1 MSLVGALN
9 IGKTALAVHQA
20 AIQVTSN
27 NVANA
32 GNADYTRQSAH
43 LTPMEGQQLKPGVFI
58 GGGVNIDSVQRQ
70 IDDALTGRLRGAISD
85 KASANE
91 RQQWVGSIESIFQE
105 LGDNGISSQLSQ
117 FFNGWSN
124 LANKPQ
130 DIGLRQIV
138 VQNGEALASSLRGV
152 RQDMTTLQDSADKQI
167 QTLATNVDSLA
178 QQVADLNL
186 KIAQAEAG
194 AGQAANSLRDQ
205 RDVVLKSLSEL
216 VEVRTQETSSGMVNV
231 LSGSNPLV
239 LGSDNRG
246 VSLKFVN
253 DNGTLVPTLIIKEDN
268 SDFIINSGR
277 LGALVGLQTDIKDVV
292 SQVDSLAGNLIF
304 ELNNL
309 HASGQG
315 LAGLS
320 QMTGGNGVNDTTK
333 ALNTVDAGL
342 EFAPKSGSFVVM
354 VKQKSSGLTNSTLV
368 KVDLDGLNADDT
380 TLDSLQASLS
390 AIPGITA
397 SISAGKL
404 TIKAN
409 SSDTEVSFSQDS
421 SGTLAAL
428 GINAFFTGKNARD
441 IAINAAIKTQ
451 PTLLAASKNGQAG
464 DNQTALAI
472 ADLESKPLDGLQGVA
487 LKDKY
492 QAMIN
497 GIAVSASS
505 AKTNAEAA
513 ATVQET
519 LENQREALSGVSL
532 DEEAINLM
540 REQRAFQG
548 AARIISTVDELMK
561 VLMALT

>member
-20 AIQVTSN
+20 TIQVTSN
-27 NVANA
+27 NIANA

-85 KASANE
+85 QASAQE

-105 LGDNGISSQLSQ
+105 LGDNDVSSQLSQ
-117 FFNGWSN
+117 FFNSWSN

-130 DIGLRQIV
+130 DVGLRQIV
-138 VQNGEALASSLRGV
+138 IQNGDSLAKTLRGV
-152 RQDMTTLQDSADKQI
+152 RSDMTTLQDSADTQI
-167 QTLATNVDSLA
+167 QTLATNVDALA

-194 AGQAANSLRDQ
+194 GGQAANSLRDQ

-216 VEVRTQETSSGMVNV
+216 VDVRTQETTGGMVNV
-231 LSGSNPLV
+231 LTGSSPLA

-246 VSLKFVN
+246 VSLKMVN
-253 DNGTLVPTLIIKEDN
+253 ENGVLVPKLIIKEDN
-268 SDFIINSGR
+268 SDFQINSGR
-277 LGALVGLQTDIKDVV
+277 LGALVDLKTDITGVV
-292 SQVDSLAGNLIF
+292 NQVDALAGNLIF

-315 LAGLS
+315 LTGVS
-320 QMTGGNGVNDTTK
+320 QVTGSNGVNDTT
-333 ALNTVDAGL
+333 AVLNTAAAGL
-342 EFAPKSGSFVVM
+342 DFTPKSGSFVVM
-354 VKQKSSGLTNSTLV
+354 VKQKGTGLTNSTLV

-380 TLDSLQASLS
+380 TLDSLVSSLN
-390 AIPGITA
+390 GITGISA
-397 SISAGKL
+397 TISAGKL
-404 TIKAN
+404 TIKTN

-428 GINAFFTGKNARD
+428 GINAFFTGSDARD
-441 IAINAAIKTQ
+441 IAISATVKTE
-451 PTLLAASKNGQAG
+451 PNLLAASKNGEVG
-464 DNQTALAI
+464 DNQTALKI
-472 ADLESKPLDGLQGVA
+472 ADLESKPLAGLQGVA

-497 GIAVSASS
+497 SIAVSASS

-513 ATVQET
+513 GTVKDT
-519 LENQREALSGVSL
+519 LENQRETLSGVSL

-540 REQRAFQG
+540 QEQRAFQG
-548 AARIISTVDELMK
+548 AARVISTVDELMK
-561 VLMALT
+561 ILMALT